1 MEPGACT
8 ILTPGAT
15 VAARLPMLG
24 KGRRG
29 CPASGSRRV
38 DMAHSGSSE
47 RRAAAGSAGLFRLDG
62 RQSLVTGA
70 AGGIGFATAMML
82 ADAGS
87 RVALVDLDQAALR
100 GAEAKLAEAGHQV
113 SAHAVDITDEAAVT
127 RAVQSVVAAA
137 GAIDVLVNNAG
148 IGARVPT
155 EALDTATWE
164 RVLAVNLTGSFI
176 CTRIVGQTMLA
187 RGRGVVVNV
196 ASIMGLVGNG
206 LYANAAYH
214 ATKGG
219 IVNLTRAVAVE
230 WAPRGIRVNAVAPC
244 FVETPLTQKLLSDRA
259 MAAAI
264 VERTPLGRLATP
276 DDVAAAILF
285 LASDAASMVTGHVLA
300 VDGGWLAQ

>member
-1 MEPGACT
+1 MEH
-8 ILTPGAT
+8 
-15 VAARLPMLG
+15 
-24 KGRRG
+24 
-29 CPASGSRRV
+29 SSSV
-38 DMAHSGSSE
+38 DQRPEAG
-47 RRAAAGSAGLFRLDG
+47 AAGLAALFRLEG

-70 AGGIGFATAMML
+70 ARGIGLATATML
-82 ADAGS
+82 ARAGS

-100 GAEAKLAEAGHQV
+100 DAEAKLVAAGHQV
-113 SAHAVDITDEAAVT
+113 STHAIDITDEAAVT
-127 RAVQSVVAAA
+127 RTVGSVIEAA

-148 IGARVPT
+148 IGARYPT

-187 RGRGVVVNV
+187 RGRGAVVNV
-196 ASIMGLVGNG
+196 ASIMGVVGNG

-219 IVNLTRAVAVE
+219 LVNLTRALAVE
-230 WAPRGIRVNAVAPC
+230 WAPRGVRVNAVAPC
-244 FVETPLTQKLLSDRA
+244 FVETPLTQKLLSDRD

-264 VERTPLGRLATP
+264 VERTPLGRLARP
-276 DDVAAAILF
+276 DEVAAAILF
-285 LASDAASMVTGHVLA
+285 LASDAASMVTGQILA